1 MRISEVWWYKKSSVS
16 TFQRTCRQQGGEDDS
31 LLGQLLPWFPLR
43 HVVHVISVM
52 AAGCCYCHIIV
63 VVVVV
68 AFFVSAMNEVGE
80 RFTPQTLCYWG
91 NENATSERR
100 GISWFGNVSSW
111 VTFAKLTI
119 SAKLYTD
126 KCGFPRISH
135 INNNKEKKEI
145 YIYKTNN
152 NYIYKKIIVTYNNR
166 KNQ

>member
-1 MRISEVWWYKKSSVS
+1 MIQKEFSLHFS
-16 TFQRTCRQQGGEDDS
+16 THMLTTGGGEDDS
-31 LLGQLLPWFPLR
+31 LLGQLLLWFPLR

-80 RFTPQTLCYWG
+80 RFTPQTLCYRG

-152 NYIYKKIIVTYNNR
+152 NYIYKK
-166 KNQ
+166 

>member
-16 TFQRTCRQQGGEDDS
+16 TFQRTCRQQGGGEDDS
-31 LLGQLLPWFPLR
+31 LLGQLLLWFPLR
-43 HVVHVISVM
+43 HVVRVISVM

-145 YIYKTNN
+145 YIQNQQQL
-152 NYIYKKIIVTYNNR
+152 YIYIKK
-166 KNQ
+166 

>member
-1 MRISEVWWYKKSSVS
+1 MIQKEFSLHFS
-16 TFQRTCRQQGGEDDS
+16 THMQTTGGGEDDS
-31 LLGQLLPWFPLR
+31 LLGQLLLWFPLR

-68 AFFVSAMNEVGE
+68 AFFVSAMNKVGE

-152 NYIYKKIIVTYNNR
+152 NYIYIKNNSYI
-166 KNQ
+166 QQ